1 VGDLMRERFIP
12 AIVMLLAGAITSV
25 INILNKVNVEDGL
38 KRLLLVLVIFY
49 FVGLVIK
56 AIIVRT
62 VINAPKKGEEILEN
76 EIEGAKEEAAQMD
89 ETPGSKKK

>member
-1 VGDLMRERFIP
+1 MRERYIP
-12 AIVMLLAGAITSV
+12 ALVMLLAGVITSV
-25 INILNKVNVEDGL
+25 LNIMNKVVVEDGL

-62 VINAPKKGEEILEN
+62 VINAPKKGEDILE
-76 EIEGAKEEAAQMD
+76 EEVESAGEEAKQGD
-89 ETPGSKKK
+89 TTPGGMKK

>member
-1 VGDLMRERFIP
+1 MGDLMRERYIP
-12 AIVMLLAGAITSV
+12 ALVMLLAGVITSV
-25 INILNKVNVEDGL
+25 LNIVNEVVVEDGL

-62 VINAPKKGEEILEN
+62 VINAPKKGEDILDE
-76 EIEGAKEEAAQMD
+76 EVESTGEEAKQGD
-89 ETPGSKKK
+89 TTPGGMKK

>member
-1 VGDLMRERFIP
+1 MRERYIP
-12 AIVMLLAGAITSV
+12 ALVMLLAGGITSV
-25 INILNKVNVEDGL
+25 LNIVNEVIVEDGL

-62 VINAPKKGEEILEN
+62 VINAPKKGEDILDE
-76 EIEGAKEEAAQMD
+76 EVESTSEEANQGD
-89 ETPGSKKK
+89 TPPGGMKK

>member
-1 VGDLMRERFIP
+1 MRERYIP
-12 AIVMLLAGAITSV
+12 ALVMLLAGAITSV
-25 INILNKVNVEDGL
+25 LNIVNEIVVEDGL

-62 VINAPKKGEEILEN
+62 VINAPKKGEDILEE
-76 EIEGAKEEAAQMD
+76 EIESTGEEAKQGD
-89 ETPGSKKK
+89 TTPSGMTK

>member
-1 VGDLMRERFIP
+1 MRERYIP
-12 AIVMLLAGAITSV
+12 ALVMLLAGVITSV
-25 INILNKVNVEDGL
+25 LNIVNEVVVEDGL

-62 VINAPKKGEEILEN
+62 VINAPKKGEDILDE
-76 EIEGAKEEAAQMD
+76 EVESTGEEAKQGD
-89 ETPGSKKK
+89 TTPGGMKK